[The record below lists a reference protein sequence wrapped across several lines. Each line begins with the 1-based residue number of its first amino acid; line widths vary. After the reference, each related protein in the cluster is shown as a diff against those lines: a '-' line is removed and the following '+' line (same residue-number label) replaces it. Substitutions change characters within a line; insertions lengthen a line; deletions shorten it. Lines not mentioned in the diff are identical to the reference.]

1 MISLN
6 PELKQLLKGPHTTA
20 LLLTVHFS
28 TPFRA
33 TNSGASLKHNGAT
46 FVKGYWSDE
55 GIRTEQQGSPKV
67 GEVPITLKAI
77 DSAISALFFSENWLN
92 TPVTVEKAW
101 LNSDGK
107 IAFTQVIYKGLIAEK
122 GGEES
127 EKTAN
132 ITLPSASIWADFEA
146 ARGRKAT
153 HKSQQLF
160 YPNDM
165 GMEFSG
171 SVISDIPWGREG
183 KSPAI
188 SSAGRGNRGAT
199 EQQEQK

>member
-1 MISLN
+1 MISLS
-6 PELKQLLKGPHTTA
+6 PELKQLLRGPHTTA

-46 FVKGYWSDE
+46 FVSGFWSDD

-67 GEVPITLKAI
+67 GEVPINLNAI
-77 DSAISALFFSENWLN
+77 DSAISALFFSEKWLN

-101 LNSDGK
+101 LNTAGK

-127 EKTAN
+127 EKTAS
-132 ITLPSASIWADFEA
+132 IALKSASIWADFEA

-153 HKSQQLF
+153 HKSQQLY

-171 SVISDIPWGREG
+171 TVITDIPWGREG
-183 KSPAI
+183 NSPAVT
-188 SSAGRGNRGAT
+188 SSGRGGRGT
-199 EQQEQK
+199 TSTQDHE